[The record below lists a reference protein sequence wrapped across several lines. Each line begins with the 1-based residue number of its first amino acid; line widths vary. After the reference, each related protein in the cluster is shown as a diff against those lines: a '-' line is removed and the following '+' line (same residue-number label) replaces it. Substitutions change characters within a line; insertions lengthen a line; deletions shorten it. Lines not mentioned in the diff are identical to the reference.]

1 MAQIPYSELQI
12 VLLTE
17 RHGLTSFNSASAD
30 LDEFLKNDSLRD
42 QENMISKTYLC
53 FWKED
58 LVGFVTLL
66 ADTIAVQSIHESEGV
81 GDYKY
86 TKYPAIKIG
95 RIAVDRNSERMGIG
109 RFILLAAI
117 GKAVSISK
125 EIGCRYITVDSKRD
139 SIDFY
144 KKHNFKEVEGY
155 RNNEFPKMYLNM
167 YPIIASMKP
176 KESLEG
182 FENYI
187 F

>member
-12 VLLTE
+12 VPLTA

-86 TKYPAIKIG
+86 TKYPVIKIG

-125 EIGCRYITVDSKRD
+125 EI
-139 SIDFY
+139 
-144 KKHNFKEVEGY
+144 EGY

>member
-12 VLLTE
+12 VPLTA

-125 EIGCRYITVDSKRD
+125 EI
-139 SIDFY
+139 
-144 KKHNFKEVEGY
+144 EGY